1 MLLFFFMVTTVLRE
15 SDLLVKQEMPAASQL
30 QKIYRKSLVSH
41 IYVGKP
47 KQTDRFG
54 SEPRIQV
61 NDVLIMPADITRFVE
76 QERSELPE
84 AEKDA
89 IKMSLK
95 IDKAAKM
102 GIVTDVKQEL
112 RRAEARSILY
122 SATQGAAE

>member
-1 MLLFFFMVTTVLRE
+1 MVTTVLRE

-47 KQTDRFG
+47 KQSEKFG

-122 SATQGAAE
+122 SATQGAGE